1 MIITCE
7 HCRRKFRLDEHL
19 LKPSGSRVRCS
30 RCLTLFRAWPPEATP
45 VPAPIPAGEPVGSKP
60 GGVPMSVPVTC
71 TEMDAADQPLNF
83 HIGRVTELA
92 QGRLIVD
99 VFCSEP
105 PERVALSFINT
116 ANQPTEIRARVV
128 STSPAGG
135 GKTRIGLSLVG
146 TTADTTGFVKQLVQ
160 ANAMRAHQST

>member
-7 HCRRKFRLDEHL
+7 NCRRKFRLDERL
-19 LKPSGSRVRCS
+19 LKTTGSRVRCS
-30 RCLTLFRAWPPEATP
+30 RCRTLFRAWPPAATAG
-45 VPAPIPAGEPVGSKP
+45 PAAIPADDPGGSNP

-128 STSPAGG
+128 STRRVGG

-146 TTADTTGFVKQLVQ
+146 TPADTTGFVKQLVQ
-160 ANAMRAHQST
+160 ANATRAHQPT

>member
-1 MIITCE
+1 
-7 HCRRKFRLDEHL
+7 
-19 LKPSGSRVRCS
+19 
-30 RCLTLFRAWPPEATP
+30 
-45 VPAPIPAGEPVGSKP
+45 
-60 GGVPMSVPVTC
+60 MSVPVTC

-99 VFCSEP
+99 VFCSDP
-105 PERVALSFINT
+105 PERVALSFINI
-116 ANQPTEIRARVV
+116 ANQSTEIRARVV
-128 STSPAGG
+128 STSRVGG

-160 ANAMRAHQST
+160 ANAMRAHQPA